1 MKNTIK
7 SLLLY
12 FLCLIIV
19 LVCSFGIRYVKYKDG
34 LPILGYHHVV
44 SDEEKEQY
52 YKNNIYVM
60 GLSDFEKQMKYLS
73 NHAYQTLS
81 MDEVYAY
88 YRGELE
94 ISEKSVVLTFDDGI
108 QSFNT
113 MVKPIMEKYDLK
125 ATCFV
130 IGRKTELDIKTVPGK
145 YSYLKQE
152 DLVNDEHVEYYSH
165 TYNLHHKAGFLK
177 KQMEVESYAFIKKDF
192 ESNEGI
198 VSDEYFAFPYGRS
211 SSNAV
216 KVIEERDIK
225 LAFGYGQNRNM
236 LKSDD
241 QYLLPRY
248 LMYDFLPMFAFEWI
262 VK

>member
-12 FLCLIIV
+12 FLCLVIV
-19 LVCSFGIRYVKYKDG
+19 IVCSLSIRYVKYKDG

-44 SDEEKEQY
+44 SDEEKAMY

-60 GLSDFEKQMKYLS
+60 GLSDFEEQMKYLS
-73 NHAYQTLS
+73 EHHYQTLS

-88 YRGELE
+88 YHGNLE
-94 ISEKSVVLTFDDGI
+94 ISDQCVVLTFDDGI
-108 QSFNT
+108 KSFNT
-113 MVKPIMEKYDLK
+113 MVKPILEKYDLK

-130 IGRKTELDIKTVPGK
+130 IGHKTELNSKNVPGK

-177 KQMEVESYAFIKKDF
+177 KQMEVESYDYIKKDF

-198 VSDEYFAFPYGRS
+198 VNDEYFAFPYGRS
-211 SSNAV
+211 SKEAV
-216 KVIEERDIK
+216 KVIKERDIK

-236 LKSDD
+236 IKSDD
-241 QYLLPRY
+241 PYLLPRY
-248 LMYDFLPMFAFEWI
+248 LMYDFLPMFVFEWI
-262 VK
+262 IK